1 MLKID
6 RLHIQYGNVQALKGI
21 SLSVEL
27 REMVTLIGANGAGKS
42 TTLRALSG
50 LIKPSKG
57 SIEFQGK
64 RIDGLPPYRILELG
78 IVHIPERRELFPEM
92 TVMENLELGAYRAKG
107 GKSLNEKLKNVFNL
121 FPVIEERK
129 TQLAGTLSGGEQ
141 QMLAI
146 ARGIMANPRI
156 LLLDEPSL
164 GLAPIVVDLLAEVV
178 KALHQEGM
186 TIVLVEQN
194 AYMGLTLADRGY
206 VFETGHIVL
215 EGPSEELLKNDSVRK
230 AYLGM

>member
-6 RLHIQYGNVQALKGI
+6 RLHIQYGNVQALKGVT
-21 SLSVEL
+21 LTVEPK
-27 REMVTLIGANGAGKS
+27 EMVTLIGANGAGKS
-42 TTLRALSG
+42 TTLRAVSG

-57 SIEFQGK
+57 GIEFEAR
-64 RIDGLPPYRILELG
+64 RIDGLPPYKILELG

-92 TVMENLELGAYRAKG
+92 TVKENLELGAYRAKG
-107 GKSLNEKLKNVFNL
+107 GRSFNEKLRNVYDL

-129 TQLAGTLSGGEQ
+129 MQLAGTLSGGEQ

-146 ARGIMANPRI
+146 GRGIMANPRI

-164 GLAPIVVDLLAEVV
+164 GLAPIVVEMLAKIV
-178 KALHQEGM
+178 KTLHQEGM

-194 AYMGLTLADRGY
+194 AFMALTLADRGY
-206 VFETGHIVL
+206 VFETGRIVM
-215 EGPSEELLKNDSVRK
+215 EGSSGELLNNDSVRR